1 MPWSAEFTTASTG
14 FDELD
19 WEDGSFAVLPYSDSE
34 HLEESLERFGM
45 MHPPWILRSTD
56 AKAVIVDGF
65 KRLRW
70 LRSRG
75 QEKATCLVF
84 AACSDRTDVW
94 LRRIEGKMFESPLNL
109 AEKAQVVARLAELSD
124 AGGTW
129 RMLLS
134 RLGVSSRPDSI
145 AKWVR
150 LASCGPALLEA
161 AAAEEIC
168 ERAAMELLDWEEI
181 ARERLLVILRELR
194 CSASIQVE
202 IVERLKEIALR
213 DEKSSAAL
221 LDDPALEEIV
231 RDSGRN
237 HREKTRDL
245 RDLLY
250 RRRFPR
256 LTART
261 ELFRE
266 QAGRLRL
273 PGAVRLVP
281 PPSFEGDRWQMEIS
295 FSSALELMSLLEEV
309 RSRTEPE
316 SLSEVLAPRS

>member
-1 MPWSAEFTTASTG
+1 MPRSAEFTIASTG

-19 WEDGSFAVLPYSDSE
+19 WEDGSFAVLPYSGSE

-45 MHPPWILRSTD
+45 MHPPWILRRTD

-75 QEKATCLVF
+75 YEKATCVVF
-84 AACSDRTDVW
+84 AAGSEGTDVW

-109 AEKAQVVARLAELSD
+109 AEKAQIVARLAELSD

-129 RMLLS
+129 RLLLS
-134 RLGVSSRPDSI
+134 RLGVSQRPDSI

-150 LASCGPALLEA
+150 LAACGTALLEA
-161 AAAEEIC
+161 AAAGEIC
-168 ERAAMELLDWEEI
+168 ERAAMELLDWEER
-181 ARERLLVILRELR
+181 ARERILVILRELR

-202 IVERLKEIALR
+202 VIERVGEIALR
-213 DEKSSAAL
+213 DGKTLTAV
-221 LDDPALEEIV
+221 LDDPDWEAIV
-231 RDSGRN
+231 RDNGRN

-273 PGAVRLVP
+273 PGAARLIP
-281 PPSFEGDRWQMEIS
+281 PPSFEGDQWQLEIS
-295 FSSALELMSLLEEV
+295 FSSASELMTLLEEV

-316 SLSEVLAPRS
+316 SLSEVMAPRS